1 MIGSERSA
9 GRGLSIVGTGRDGEG
24 ERGGGK
30 RVLGVG
36 HRKGWITYA
45 SVRDPLRMG

>member
-24 ERGGGK
+24 ERGGEAGAWS
-30 RVLGVG
+30 RPPQGVD
-36 HRKGWITYA
+36 H
-45 SVRDPLRMG
+45 VR

>member
-24 ERGGGK
+24 ERGGK